1 MHFFKKEE
9 KLCSKKAI
17 EAVFTSGRSFLVHPY
32 KISWLISEKP
42 LPYPAQVAILV
53 GKKNYKRAVDR
64 NLIKRRIREAYRLNK
79 NYLYD
84 YLTNRNLNIIM
95 LITYI
100 SNEISDYSL
109 MEKKM
114 KLLLE
119 KLVKHYEDNP

>member
-1 MHFFKKEE
+1 MYFFKKEE

-17 EAVFTSGRSFLVHPY
+17 EAVYVSGRSFLVHPY
-32 KISWLISEKP
+32 KISWLVSEKS

-53 GKKNYKRAVDR
+53 GKRNYKRAVDR
-64 NLIKRRIREAYRLNK
+64 NLIKRRIREAYRLHKNNLYETLNNK
-79 NYLYD
+79 D
-84 YLTNRNLNIIM
+84 IKIIM

-100 SNEISDYSL
+100 SNEIADYSL

-119 KLVKHYEDNP
+119 KLMKQYEHHS